1 MPGLRLEVFE
11 LTESGAAKA
20 ETVPVTEEA
29 RLQGYEQG
37 YAAGWEDA
45 VAAQS
50 AEQARLQAELAR
62 NLQSLS
68 FTFEEVRVHVMTAL
82 GPFLQQLVTRLLP
95 EIARAA
101 LAPVVQE
108 TLLPL
113 AAQASESPVI
123 LRINPVARRH
133 VEDLLAR
140 GPSPP
145 LQIEEEPTLGEGQA
159 YLRLGDCETLV
170 DLDRATATLAT
181 AVRDFFSLTAQERP

>member
-50 AEQARLQAELAR
+50 AEQARLHAELAR

-68 FTFEEVRVHVMTAL
+68 FTFEEARVHVMAAL

-101 LAPVVQE
+101 LAPVVHE
-108 TLLPL
+108 TLLPF

-140 GPSPP
+140 GPSPFADRGRADAGRRAG
-145 LQIEEEPTLGEGQA
+145 LSASGR
-159 YLRLGDCETLV
+159 LRNA
-170 DLDRATATLAT
+170 R
-181 AVRDFFSLTAQERP
+181 RSRPRNGNAGNCRP

>member
-68 FTFEEVRVHVMTAL
+68 FTFEEARVHVMAAL

-145 LQIEEEPTLGEGQA
+145 LADRGRANAGRRASLSAPGR
-159 YLRLGDCETLV
+159 LRNA
-170 DLDRATATLAT
+170 RRSRP
-181 AVRDFFSLTAQERP
+181 RDGHADNCRP